1 MEVNQFL
8 IFTVFC
14 FVFWL
19 VAFSIIVNMYLLNQK
34 LTFSSKG
41 NRLMIS
47 GMLIG
52 GITAAFLVV
61 VTGKK
66 AQLVSDITDPS
77 EIQMFRDVQ
86 EYLVIS
92 IDNFFQ
98 LFAQIVTLVG
108 GGTTGGLF
116 ASGLVSKV
124 DSMYENCNKSLC
136 ATNIQYTPQIYKPNS
151 LDKFV
156 RVGLSVKEAYRRSS
170 KI

>member
-1 MEVNQFL
+1 M
-8 IFTVFC
+8 C
-14 FVFWL
+14 
-19 VAFSIIVNMYLLNQK
+19 LLNQK
-34 LTFSSKG
+34 LSFSSKG

-47 GMLIG
+47 GMFIG
-52 GITAAFLVV
+52 CITAFFLVV
-61 VTGKK
+61 VTTRK
-66 AQLVSDITDPS
+66 AQLVLDITESTDI
-77 EIQMFRDVQ
+77 EMLRDVQ

-124 DSMYENCNKSLC
+124 DSMYENGNKSLC
-136 ATNIQYTPQIYKPNS
+136 VTNIKYAPQVYKPNS
-151 LDKFV
+151 LDKFAT
-156 RVGLSVKEAYRRSS
+156 VGLSVTEAYRRSR